1 MFTTKGWTI
10 SQLVEF
16 NRHKLKKMGISS
28 ADSRMI
34 MGVSRD
40 WNVLLSTSPFL
51 SENDKTLVVSKL
63 ESSGLSFGTVQKMGW
78 MELQKFTSFNYVLTT
93 QLKAALEYG
102 LYPLASASTDNKRDV
117 ITKACVEPSPRR
129 PEKGAAQ
136 LQQQLNGHIR
146 DRVLETANVAS
157 TGGHT
162 GKTSAHLQ
170 RQRDLIQREGNDEPA
185 KHRDSNRAID
195 DDESIDPRERR
206 IAMDSDDDNG
216 IRKGVESSFSDAKL
230 AVEAFCTTPTKSSLS
245 MFPDPLQF
253 LEASNETFLRRGL
266 SMASGPPGALLVPLV
281 GENVPAFTAFN
292 NFPKTSSKPKKAR
305 PITMK
310 TQAPFLNRL
319 LDNVKNVYR
328 KTQSKFNPS
337 DYAQYLGPCINAYL
351 LRIQV
356 AAKQSRGRNAAISFI
371 GSQDEALTK
380 SLLQGTPLQW
390 QSTDKMMDSL
400 AIRILDELV
409 KNVNVAMEDTY
420 KEVTKWYERGFPP
433 YRFATSTQARVL
445 VQVFQEMQPIAEA
458 QEMYRF
464 SSFYWTTLIKIFQC
478 FLFRDNSIEP
488 ILPQTKKRLAISLLG
503 RRCIYTQYRF
513 VIDLSESGDESDQ
526 DRKPMAKRK
535 REDVAPGDI
544 DQSDRNL
551 EPEAK

>member
-1 MFTTKGWTI
+1 
-10 SQLVEF
+10 
-16 NRHKLKKMGISS
+16 
-28 ADSRMI
+28 
-34 MGVSRD
+34 
-40 WNVLLSTSPFL
+40 
-51 SENDKTLVVSKL
+51 
-63 ESSGLSFGTVQKMGW
+63 
-78 MELQKFTSFNYVLTT
+78 
-93 QLKAALEYG
+93 
-102 LYPLASASTDNKRDV
+102 
-117 ITKACVEPSPRR
+117 
-129 PEKGAAQ
+129 
-136 LQQQLNGHIR
+136 
-146 DRVLETANVAS
+146 
-157 TGGHT
+157 
-162 GKTSAHLQ
+162 
-170 RQRDLIQREGNDEPA
+170 
-185 KHRDSNRAID
+185 
-195 DDESIDPRERR
+195 
-206 IAMDSDDDNG
+206 
-216 IRKGVESSFSDAKL
+216 
-230 AVEAFCTTPTKSSLS
+230 
-245 MFPDPLQF
+245 
-253 LEASNETFLRRGL
+253 
-266 SMASGPPGALLVPLV
+266 
-281 GENVPAFTAFN
+281 
-292 NFPKTSSKPKKAR
+292 
-305 PITMK
+305 MK